1 MKYFTT
7 SDYNKF
13 TNEIIGNKVKEI
25 TLLNKSDVSGFIDNS
40 DVNKNITTLATK
52 AELKAE
58 QKKITKLQALDSN
71 YLRGI
76 SHFEDD
82 ETQNYLVF

>member
-58 QKKITKLQALDSN
+58 QKKSPSFKRLIQI
-71 YLRGI
+71 I
-76 SHFEDD
+76 S
-82 ETQNYLVF
+82 VV

>member
-58 QKKITKLQALDSN
+58 QKKKSPSFKHLIQI
-71 YLRGI
+71 I
-76 SHFEDD
+76 S
-82 ETQNYLVF
+82 VV